1 MGSLWG
7 GVNLGNQA
15 QREDQLATV
24 IASRLALLAG
34 GRQQQW
40 ASMMS
45 SINDAGQGYTA
56 AQMEIRIVALAK
68 AIRASG
74 FRLLIST
81 MTPLGSGCTAYNSF
95 GTTPAGINATLV
107 TVNAW
112 IRANWRNFAD
122 AFVDPVADTRLAAYS
137 ATYWDADQLHPNDA
151 GSAILGGIWG
161 NALLTA
167 ALSPPA
173 NPPTPWSYS
182 VAPADGTVN
191 TTIAVPP
198 GYSDLDV
205 IVTGQSKA
213 AAAYDTVN
221 LQFNGDAGAD
231 YDEEQ
236 TIFNNATSTSTGVVA
251 QTSAFLGWL
260 TGASGVSNGGGQVK
274 AKVSGYGQ
282 TTFNKSY
289 AFQSGVRTGAAASNM
304 FAIAGWGDW
313 NSAAAISSVIVNVPG
328 GLKAGSRVTVRA
340 LP

>member
-1 MGSLWG
+1 
-7 GVNLGNQA
+7 
-15 QREDQLATV
+15 
-24 IASRLALLAG
+24 
-34 GRQQQW
+34 
-40 ASMMS
+40 MMS
-45 SINDAGQGYTA
+45 SLNDAGQGYTA

-213 AAAYDTVN
+213 AAAFGTVN
-221 LQFNGDAGAD
+221 LQFNGDTAGD
-231 YDEEQ
+231 YDEQ
-236 TIFNNATSTSTGVVA
+236 QNIFNNATATSTAVVSGTGV
-251 QTSAFLGWL
+251 FFGWL
-260 TGASGVSNGGGQVK
+260 TGASGVSNGGGQIQ
-274 AKVSGYGQ
+274 AKVAGYAQ
-282 TTFNKSY
+282 TTFNKSLT
-289 AFQSGVRTGAAASNM
+289 FQSGIRTGSGVGNM
-304 FAIAGWGDW
+304 FAITGWGDW
-313 NSAAAISSVIVNVPG
+313 NSTAAISSVTINVPG